1 MPARGRA
8 RAGTEPGLVGLLP
21 VALAT
26 KDRPDVGADVTP
38 AEGDDGDI
46 GDGDIGDGDIG
57 DGDIGDGDIGDGD
70 IGDGDIG
77 DGDGGPLVVS
87 PSPAPDGPDP
97 HAETDTTTSP
107 AMATAIGRPG
117 GGRCNRPPSRDGH
130 IEASSRAMNRPFGE
144 GDLGRPVPRRSR
156 GILKPWKPTSS

>member
-1 MPARGRA
+1 VPARGRA

-38 AEGDDGDI
+38 AEGDDGDV
-46 GDGDIGDGDIG
+46 
-57 DGDIGDGDIGDGD
+57 GDGDIGDGD

>member
-8 RAGTEPGLVGLLP
+8 RAGTELGLVGLLP

-26 KDRPDVGADVTP
+26 KDRPDVEADVTP
-38 AEGDDGDI
+38 AEGD
-46 GDGDIGDGDIG
+46 
-57 DGDIGDGDIGDGD
+57 DGD